1 MGSEMCIR
9 DRPYAVALD
18 EHLDH
23 LADWVEQHLD
33 LDRIEALAATAAP
46 PDEAPGW

>member
-1 MGSEMCIR
+1 M
-9 DRPYAVALD
+9 ALD

-23 LADWVEQHLD
+23 LAAWVERHLD
-33 LDRIEALAATAAP
+33 LDRIEALAASATP